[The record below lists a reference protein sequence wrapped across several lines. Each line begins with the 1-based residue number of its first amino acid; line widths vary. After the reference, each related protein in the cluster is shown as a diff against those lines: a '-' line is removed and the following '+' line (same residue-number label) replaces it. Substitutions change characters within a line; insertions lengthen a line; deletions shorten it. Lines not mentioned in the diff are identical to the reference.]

1 MSESTINE
9 NETNDSM
16 KIDFQILNLPVS
28 DLVLNL
34 PYKQKL
40 EIFEY
45 LKQLDEHKRKSYLIA
60 YDHLGTSFNIYKS
73 NGYKE
78 WKNSKK

>member
-1 MSESTINE
+1 
-9 NETNDSM
+9 M

-34 PYKQKL
+34 PYKQKW

-45 LKQLDEHKRKSYLIA
+45 LKELDEHKRKSYLIA
-60 YDHLGTSFNIYKS
+60 FDHLGTSFNIYKS

>member
-1 MSESTINE
+1 MSESIIN
-9 NETNDSM
+9 DFHS
-16 KIDFQILNLPVS
+16 IDFQILNLPVS
-28 DLVLNL
+28 NLVLNL
-34 PYKQKL
+34 PYKQQL

-60 YDHLGTSFNIYKS
+60 YEHLGTSFNIYKS

-78 WKNSKK
+78 WIKEWNKRME

>member
-1 MSESTINE
+1 MNESKIN
-9 NETNDSM
+9 DYHS
-16 KIDFQILNLPVS
+16 IDFQTLNLPVS
-28 DLVLNL
+28 NLVLNL
-34 PYKQKL
+34 PYKQQL

-60 YDHLGTSFNIYKS
+60 YEHLGTSFNIYKS

-78 WKNSKK
+78 WIKEWNKR

>member
-1 MSESTINE
+1 MSDIEI
-9 NETNDSM
+9 NDS
-16 KIDFQILNLPVS
+16 INFHSLNLPIS
-28 DLVLNL
+28 NLILNL
-34 PYKQKL
+34 PYKQQL

-45 LKQLDEHKRKSYLIA
+45 LKQLDEHKRKSYSIA
-60 YDHLGTSFNIYKS
+60 YEHLGTSFNIYKS

>member
-1 MSESTINE
+1 MSGS
-9 NETNDSM
+9 ETNEYM
-16 KIDFQILNLPVS
+16 KIEFEILNLPIS

-45 LKQLDEHKRKSYLIA
+45 LKELDEHKRKSYLIA
-60 YDHLGTSFNIYKS
+60 YDHLGTSFNVYKS